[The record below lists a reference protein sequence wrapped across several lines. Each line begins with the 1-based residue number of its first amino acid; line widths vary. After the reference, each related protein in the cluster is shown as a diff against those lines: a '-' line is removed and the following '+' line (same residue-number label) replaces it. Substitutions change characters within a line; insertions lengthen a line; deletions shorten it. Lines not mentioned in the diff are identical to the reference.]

1 MKTHFTVVE
10 TSTDSRQEKVTTL
23 TNNQENENLS
33 NNKIPL
39 YSHQIEKYYRKDLSL
54 LGFPLKWIQD
64 QDLLQVYLE
73 QELRGW
79 QNETKERKLIKGVT
93 FVIRITPV
101 GSGVSIPSEPPGKWR
116 DYLPELSYSK
126 KWGRSIN
133 QWRVSPAFPS
143 CSYTQGQVNKTL
155 IIIQGIK
162 EPREESEDTA
172 DTCS

>member
-1 MKTHFTVVE
+1 MLKTHFTVVE

-101 GSGVSIPSEPPGKWR
+101 GSGVSIPSEPPGK
-116 DYLPELSYSK
+116 
-126 KWGRSIN
+126 
-133 QWRVSPAFPS
+133 
-143 CSYTQGQVNKTL
+143 
-155 IIIQGIK
+155 
-162 EPREESEDTA
+162 
-172 DTCS
+172 